1 LVSWPEW
8 DRKNKDNPETL
19 LGTQVA
25 PPVQFVFWKVFIMDL
40 VRGDTMVMV
49 SFCTTARRGEEGLG

>member
-1 LVSWPEW
+1 M
-8 DRKNKDNPETL
+8 
-19 LGTQVA
+19 A

-49 SFCTTARRGEEGLG
+49 SFCTTARRGEEGLGERLV